1 MQFYE
6 NDKNQEH
13 SADNVYEIN
22 LIELYFQ
29 ITSNTRLQLSSL
41 LQVQYSL
48 VVEEESLLT
57 LGILLH
63 SILKF
68 LRDIKNAIDDEE
80 SKYDEN

>member
-6 NDKNQEH
+6 NDKNLEH

-29 ITSNTRLQLSSL
+29 ITSDARLQLSSL

-80 SKYDEN
+80 S

>member
-6 NDKNQEH
+6 NDKNLEH

-63 SILKF
+63 SILKI

-80 SKYDEN
+80 S

>member
-6 NDKNQEH
+6 NDKNLEH

-41 LQVQYSL
+41 LQVQNSL

-57 LGILLH
+57 LRILLH

>member
-6 NDKNQEH
+6 NNKNLEH

-29 ITSNTRLQLSSL
+29 ITSDARLQLSSL

-80 SKYDEN
+80 SKYDEY

>member
-6 NDKNQEH
+6 NNKNLEH

-29 ITSNTRLQLSSL
+29 ITSDARLQLSSL

-80 SKYDEN
+80 S

>member
-6 NDKNQEH
+6 NDKNLEH

-22 LIELYFQ
+22 LIELHFQ
-29 ITSNTRLQLSSL
+29 ITSDARLQLSSL

-68 LRDIKNAIDDEE
+68 PRDIKNAIDDEE

>member
-6 NDKNQEH
+6 NDKNLEH

-29 ITSNTRLQLSSL
+29 ITSDARLQLSSL